1 MKMKISKNKELAI
14 RLDRIATASVSNALI
29 PVVTKKGILVGSYV
43 IKPDNGTFA
52 ITKKDYEYYRTYTK
66 SAAMIIAGL
75 MSKNYNRSE
84 ILNVIDADRVANAMR
99 NDIEVYKHHYETA
112 NKSNNDCKKY
122 IMSARF
128 EVANEKYQQAKRTLQ
143 QTYSKLF

>member
-1 MKMKISKNKELAI
+1 MKMTISKNKELAI

-43 IKPDNGTFA
+43 IKPDNGTYA

-84 ILNVIDADRVANAMR
+84 IVNVMDADRVANAMR
-99 NDIEVYKHHYETA
+99 NDIEVYKHHYEKA
-112 NKSNNDCKKY
+112 NKNNNDCKKH
-122 IMSARF
+122 IMGARF

>member
-1 MKMKISKNKELAI
+1 MKMTISKNKELAI

-43 IKPDNGTFA
+43 IKPDNGTYA

-84 ILNVIDADRVANAMR
+84 IVNVIDADRVANAMR
-99 NDIEVYKHHYETA
+99 NDIEVYKHHYEKA
-112 NKSNNDCKKY
+112 NKNNNDCKKH
-122 IMSARF
+122 IMGARF

>member
-1 MKMKISKNKELAI
+1 MTTSKNKELAI
-14 RLDRIATASVSNALI
+14 RLDRIATATVSNALI

-52 ITKKDYEYYRTYTK
+52 ITKKNQEYYRTYTK

-75 MSKNYNRSE
+75 LSKNHSRSDVF
-84 ILNVIDADRVANAMR
+84 NVVDADRVLNAMR
-99 NDIEVYKHHYETA
+99 NDIEVYKHHYEKA
-112 NKSNNDCKKY
+112 NKNNDDCKKY

>member
-14 RLDRIATASVSNALI
+14 RLDKIATASVSNALI

-43 IKPDNGTFA
+43 IKPDQGTYT

-75 MSKNYNRSE
+75 LSKNCSRLD
-84 ILNVIDADRVANAMR
+84 IINVIDADRVANAMR
-99 NDIEVYKHHYETA
+99 NDIEVYKYHYDIA
-112 NKSNNDCKKY
+112 NKNNNDCKKY
-122 IMSARF
+122 IMGARF
-128 EVANEKYQQAKRTLQ
+128 EVANDKYQQAKRTLQ